1 LITYIEG
8 QILTKVISLES
19 DQILKRNDSN
29 NIENNNCV
37 ISIKDEIIKD
47 KNVEDSEFLYME
59 DGLVIQ
65 FKYRKILISKDVH
78 KSVSKIKYSDK
89 LKVKKIDFKK
99 SEELIKINNNKNLIK
114 YLNVIPLNSK
124 FGKIIN
130 NNYKSNDGKKGIL
143 YKYYSNINIF
153 IYNQENDFYYGIVY
167 KNGNEYFKF
176 KDNIVNNN
184 EYDLIREIGNNKIF
198 IKDNIIKFM
207 ETKIISKLIEQKK
220 RAIINDNKI
229 ITADIE
235 CYLDENNKNK
245 INKENNYKFIPYSC
259 MWYTKKENKCYI
271 SMEFNSWEDMI
282 ERFIE
287 DLQIKFNK
295 YTIYF
300 HNLSN
305 FDGIFLL
312 KILYKKYKTKILF
325 KDEKSIS
332 INISDK
338 KDNNKKIKK
347 NTFNLN
353 FKDSLL
359 LLPMSLEKLIEDFSI
374 ETKKLPFP
382 YWFVTKNNINYKG
395 EIPNYNYYYKYFNLE
410 NYNNYLRL
418 FKNFNKDNPWNLI
431 EETKKYIF
439 NDVKSLYEIIE
450 IFNKEI
456 YNLESYNITDVI
468 SISSLALNIF
478 LTNYYNKNKTPIHIP
493 RLAQYN
499 EIKTA
504 YFGGR
509 VEIYKPYGEDLYIYD
524 VNSLY
529 PFVMLND
536 MPIGDMTKSS
546 DTNLYNYFGF
556 CYVTVNVPENII
568 NPILPFRDEFK
579 NVYNPKKYSL
589 INI

>member
-1 LITYIEG
+1 MKQNKKMKLILKKGFSSLPNFKEEILNKLNLNLNNVNETHKILDGKIKYKFNNYINYPNLSVDDLDKIRIGDANNWDFNWKSDIRILIDYELEEECIYSLGIVGISFDYENNNFKFVTYGPHILVTNEIDIESLITYIEG
-8 QILTKVISLES
+8 RILTKVISLES

-47 KNVEDSEFLYME
+47 ENVEDSEFLFME
-59 DGLVIQ
+59 DGFVIQ
-65 FKYRKILISKDVH
+65 FKYRKILISKEVH

-130 NNYKSNDGKKGIL
+130 NNYKSNDGKKGVL

-198 IKDNIIKFM
+198 IKDNTIKFM

-245 INKENNYKFIPYSC
+245 INKENDYKFIPYSC

-282 ERFIE
+282 EKCIE

-347 NTFNLN
+347 
-353 FKDSLL
+353 KILL
-359 LLPMSLEKLIEDFSI
+359 I
-374 ETKKLPFP
+374 
-382 YWFVTKNNINYKG
+382 
-395 EIPNYNYYYKYFNLE
+395 
-410 NYNNYLRL
+410 
-418 FKNFNKDNPWNLI
+418 
-431 EETKKYIF
+431 
-439 NDVKSLYEIIE
+439 
-450 IFNKEI
+450 
-456 YNLESYNITDVI
+456 
-468 SISSLALNIF
+468 
-478 LTNYYNKNKTPIHIP
+478 
-493 RLAQYN
+493 
-499 EIKTA
+499 
-504 YFGGR
+504 
-509 VEIYKPYGEDLYIYD
+509 
-524 VNSLY
+524 
-529 PFVMLND
+529 
-536 MPIGDMTKSS
+536 
-546 DTNLYNYFGF
+546 
-556 CYVTVNVPENII
+556 
-568 NPILPFRDEFK
+568 
-579 NVYNPKKYSL
+579 
-589 INI
+589 